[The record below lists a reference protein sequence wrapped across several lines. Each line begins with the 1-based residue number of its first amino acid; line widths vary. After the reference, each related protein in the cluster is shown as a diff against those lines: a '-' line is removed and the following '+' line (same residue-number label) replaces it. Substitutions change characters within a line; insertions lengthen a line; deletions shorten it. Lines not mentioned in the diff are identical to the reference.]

1 MQSRWAT
8 QDDSWPS
15 LEDGPPPLVDANPG
29 FPGPMFGGGG
39 GGGGVNV
46 RPFPGVGGGPQ
57 NA

>member
-15 LEDGPPPLVDANPG
+15 FDDGPPPLVDANPG

-39 GGGGVNV
+39 GGVNV